1 MDGELVH
8 DTLLE
13 ERQLD
18 EKLQE
23 LTDLEFTLA
32 QRELDLAT
40 FQVELETFERH
51 YMQVVGMRQQEL
63 DRIEAQ
69 ITDYRASLEAI
80 QNFSPSLTLK
90 QLYRDIAKQIHP
102 DLATDPEEHRRREAI
117 MAEVNRAYAAGDIER
132 LQQLFRDW
140 QDSPESI
147 QGDDANAQL
156 QRTMRKIAQ
165 SRDRLR
171 SIEAKI
177 QTLEQTDL
185 FNLLQKQQQ
194 IEKMGRNLLTEMA
207 NRLEQEIQKAQTQL
221 NALKA
226 KIK

>member
-8 DTLLE
+8 DTSAE
-13 ERQLD
+13 ERQLN

-23 LTDLEFTLA
+23 LTDIEFRLA

-40 FQVELETFERH
+40 FQAELETFERH

-69 ITDYRASLEAI
+69 VVDYAASLEAM

-117 MAEVNRAYAAGDIER
+117 MAEVNRAYAAGDAER

-147 QGDDANAQL
+147 QGDDAGAQL
-156 QRTMRKIAQ
+156 QRAIRKIAQ
-165 SRDRLR
+165 SQDRLL
-171 SIEAKI
+171 SIEAQI
-177 QTLEQTDL
+177 STLENTDL

-194 IEKMGRNLLTEMA
+194 VEKIGRNLLKEMA
-207 NRLEQEIQKAQTQL
+207 HQLEQQIQTAQAQL
-221 NALKA
+221 QDLKA